1 MACAL
6 RSVTTIATQLQVNL
20 ARIVIDDR
28 EAYLELLP
36 QDQFLM
42 VNSSTVDEANIAY
55 DKHPLEYLDSLFY
68 FVKVNNILT
77 ISM

>member
-1 MACAL
+1 
-6 RSVTTIATQLQVNL
+6 
-20 ARIVIDDR
+20 
-28 EAYLELLP
+28 
-36 QDQFLM
+36 M

-68 FVKVNNILT
+68 FAKVNNILT

>member
-1 MACAL
+1 M
-6 RSVTTIATQLQVNL
+6 
-20 ARIVIDDR
+20 
-28 EAYLELLP
+28 EP
-36 QDQFLM
+36 FLM